1 MDAPVANRDPIHLVQ
16 RSRLGEACF
25 RDVPDCLAYL
35 RALAD
40 CAARLE
46 AAVHAYAL
54 MGNHVHLLVTPG
66 RAGAERLLRGLA
78 VRHELE
84 PQDDEVFDR
93 EDDAPRALRRDSL
106 TPVRARRHLLA
117 CMRYIELNPVRAGLV
132 RAPLAWRW
140 SSHRANA
147 LGEDDPLI
155 SPHPVYY
162 ALGRSPQ
169 ERQAVY
175 RDLFTAHRAALTAR
189 DAACALYRV
198 QRMPAG
204 APA

>member
-1 MDAPVANRDPIHLVQ
+1 MDAPVASRDPIHLVQ

-84 PQDDEVFDR
+84 PQEDDVYDR
-93 EDDAPRALRRDSL
+93 EDEAPRVLRRDSM
-106 TPVRARRHLLA
+106 TPIRARRHLLA

-132 RAPLAWRW
+132 RAPADWRW

-147 LGEDDPLI
+147 LGEADPLV
-155 SPHPVYY
+155 SPHPLYY
-162 ALGRSPQ
+162 ALGRSP
-169 ERQAVY
+169 EHRQRAY
-175 RDLFTAHRAALTAR
+175 RELFTTRRARFTAR
-189 DAACALYRV
+189 DAARALYRV
-198 QRMPAG
+198 ALPA
-204 APA
+204 

>member
-1 MDAPVANRDPIHLVQ
+1 MDAPVANRDPVHLVQ

-25 RDVPDCLAYL
+25 REPADCLAYL

-40 CAARLE
+40 CATRLE

-66 RAGAERLLRGLA
+66 RAGGERLLRGLA

-84 PQDDEVFDR
+84 PQDDEGFNPD
-93 EDDAPRALRRDSL
+93 EAPRVLRRDSL
-106 TPVRARRHLLA
+106 TPIRARRHLLA
-117 CMRYIELNPVRAGLV
+117 CMRYIELNPVRARLV
-132 RAPLAWRW
+132 RAPADWRW

-147 LGEDDPLI
+147 LGEDDPLVA
-155 SPHPVYY
+155 PHPVYY
-162 ALGRSPQ
+162 ALGRTPG
-169 ERQAVY
+169 ERQASY
-175 RDLFTAHRAALTAR
+175 RDLFTVRRAALTAR

-198 QRMPAG
+198 QRTPAG
-204 APA
+204 VPA